1 MKKTFSLS
9 QFLALVFLL
18 PFIAY
23 GTMVWYENKFQRL
36 PFYGAEETEG
46 GKKSIHSIASFK
58 LVNQEGLKA
67 GSDDWKGKVVV
78 VDFFFTHC
86 PSICPKMTASLK
98 RVQQAFEND
107 NKLIIN
113 SISVDPEH
121 DSVPQL
127 KKYISRFGINTR
139 NWNLLTG
146 DKRKIYKLAR
156 NEFRLVATD
165 GDGGD
170 EDFIHSEK
178 LVLADQQKRIRGYYD
193 GTNKQEV
200 DQLIHDIKKLK
211 YEQMQ

>member
-1 MKKTFSLS
+1 MKKTFSLP
-9 QFLALVFLL
+9 QFLTLVFLL
-18 PFIAY
+18 PFVAY
-23 GTMVWYENKFQRL
+23 GTMVWYKNKFQKI

-58 LVNQEGLKA
+58 LVNQEGLKV

-98 RVQQAFEND
+98 RVQQAFAND
-107 NKLIIN
+107 DKLIIN

-127 KKYISRFGINTR
+127 KRYISRFGKNTK
-139 NWNLLTG
+139 N
-146 DKRKIYKLAR
+146 
-156 NEFRLVATD
+156 
-165 GDGGD
+165 GD

-211 YEQMQ
+211 YE